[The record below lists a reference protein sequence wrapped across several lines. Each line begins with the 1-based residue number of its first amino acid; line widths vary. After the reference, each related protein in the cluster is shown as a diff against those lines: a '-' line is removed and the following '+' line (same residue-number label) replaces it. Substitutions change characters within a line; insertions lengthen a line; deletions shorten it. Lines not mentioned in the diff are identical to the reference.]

1 MLRALSIAAQLG
13 VMALAAYNLVT
24 ALWGWAEPDPAP
36 RGKRK
41 RRFRVVIPAHNEE
54 AVIRKVLGDLEAQ
67 RYAGDLVR
75 VVVLADR
82 CSDRTVDIATGRA
95 EVVERRDGPDGK
107 GAALGW
113 YLEQHPLE
121 PDEGLVV
128 IDADNR
134 VPDDL
139 LSRFADELDR
149 GHGALQA
156 YLDVANPDGSVLATA
171 SALSYWA
178 SNRMVQL
185 ARDRLGWGAELGGT
199 GMCLT
204 ARALE
209 AAGGFGDS
217 QTEDQDLTA
226 RMLLAGIRVRWL
238 HDVRVGDEKPERLD
252 VVVRQR
258 SRWAGGKR
266 RVGRSLVAPLLARAF
281 RDGSMAPFDLALRLV
296 QPGRSLVAALS
307 GLLTVVAAVWPSP
320 YLPAWWVWAIAT
332 VAQVGAPILFLAREG
347 VERRYLW
354 RYPILVIFAVLSPV
368 ARMLSRRSGG
378 WYHTP
383 HRG

>member
-1 MLRALSIAAQLG
+1 
-13 VMALAAYNLVT
+13 MAMAAYNLLT
-24 ALWGWAEPDPAP
+24 ALWGWPEPDPAP
-36 RGKRK
+36 HGKRK

-54 AVIRKVLGDLEAQ
+54 AVIRNVLDDFDAQ
-67 RYAGDLVR
+67 HYSPDLVR

-82 CSDRTVDIATGRA
+82 CSDRTVDIAAARA
-95 EVVERRDGPDGK
+95 QVVERQEGPDGK
-107 GAALGW
+107 GAALAW
-113 YLEQHPLE
+113 YLKQTPLE
-121 PDEGLVV
+121 SDEALVV
-128 IDADNR
+128 VDADNR

-139 LSRFADELDR
+139 LARFADEFDR
-149 GHGALQA
+149 GHQTLQA

-204 ARALE
+204 AGALA

-217 QTEDQDLTA
+217 ETEDQDLTA
-226 RMLLAGIRVRWL
+226 RLLLAGVRVRWL

-266 RVGRSLVAPLLARAF
+266 LVGRSLTWPLLAMAF
-281 RDGSMAPFDLALRLV
+281 REGTMAPFDLAVRLN
-296 QPGRSLVAALS
+296 QPGRSLIAALS
-307 GLLTVVAAVWPSP
+307 GVLTLIAAIWPSQYLLT
-320 YLPAWWVWAIAT
+320 WWVWGIA
-332 VAQVGAPILFLAREG
+332 VLLQVGAPIPFLAREG
-347 VERRYLW
+347 VPGRYLW
-354 RYPILVIFAVLSPV
+354 RYPYLVVFAALSPV
-368 ARMLSRRSGG
+368 VRVLSRRSGG

>member
-1 MLRALSIAAQLG
+1 
-13 VMALAAYNLVT
+13 MALAAYNLVT

-139 LSRFADELDR
+139 LSRFSDELDR

-226 RMLLAGIRVRWL
+226 RLLLAGIRVRWL